1 MAKPNASLP
10 YVLSSAQRQERGGE
24 QNMPA
29 RFDEKAWLG
38 ALLVT
43 TVLALRGR
51 HSKLATVQAIELH
64 HRSRSKLSTN
74 SAKKQS
80 NEKPYRAGHCL
91 AGPPSCAAQ
100 AFNSFLKN

>member
-1 MAKPNASLP
+1 MAKPNAFL
-10 YVLSSAQRQERGGE
+10 YYLLCWLKK
-24 QNMPA
+24 A
-29 RFDEKAWLG
+29 RMESKTRRHDSKKSVAG
-38 ALLVT
+38 TLLRDSHSRVARRNSE
-43 TVLALRGR
+43 LA
-51 HSKLATVQAIELH
+51 AVQAIQLH

-100 AFNSFLKN
+100 AFSSCLKN

>member
-43 TVLALRGR
+43 AVLALRGGTVNLQQFKR
-51 HSKLATVQAIELH
+51 SNCTTEADQNRRPTPRRNRATKNHIVLAIVWLARPVALRRPST
-64 HRSRSKLSTN
+64 LS
-74 SAKKQS
+74 
-80 NEKPYRAGHCL
+80 
-91 AGPPSCAAQ
+91 
-100 AFNSFLKN
+100 